1 MTLKVNH
8 FGIVWKPGT
17 LTTHIPFK
25 TLYTADHGWLQSRF
39 HFSFAEYHD
48 RTNMHYGVLRV
59 MNDDIIQ
66 PHTGF
71 DTHPHQDMEIIT
83 YIIRGELTHQDS
95 MGNKEH
101 LGRGA
106 VQYLSAGTGI
116 THSEKNEGDVEVH
129 LIQTWILPKAKG
141 LNPRYGSKVFDP
153 ETRHNRWL
161 HLVGSDGTDSAIPI
175 YQDANMYVSEL
186 DKDKSLTFEL
196 EENRQLYV
204 KVMEGD
210 AIINDIVHKEGDAAE
225 ISGEDLSVSALS
237 DVHVLLVEM
246 TVVETLYIE
255 HKT

>member
-1 MTLKVNH
+1 MTH
-8 FGIVWKPGT
+8 FGTVWKPGI
-17 LTTHIPFK
+17 LMTHIPFN
-25 TLYTADHGWLQSRF
+25 TLYAADHGWLQSRF

-48 RTNMHYGVLRV
+48 RANMHYGALRV

-95 MGNKEH
+95 MGNKER

-106 VQYLSAGTGI
+106 IQYLSAGTGI
-116 THSEKNEGDVEVH
+116 THSEKNEGDEEVH
-129 LIQTWILPKAKG
+129 LIQTWILPEAKG
-141 LNPRYGSKVFDP
+141 LNPRYGSKIFDP

-161 HLVGSDGTDSAIPI
+161 HLVGRDDPGSTIPI

-186 DKDKSLTFEL
+186 DKNKSLTFSLGEH
-196 EENRQLYV
+196 RQLYV

-210 AIINDIVHKEGDAAE
+210 ANVNGVVFGHGDAAKV
-225 ISGEDLSVSALS
+225 IGEDLHVEALK
-237 DVHVLLVEM
+237 DVHILLVEM
-246 TVVETLYIE
+246 QKE
-255 HKT
+255 

>member
-1 MTLKVNH
+1 
-8 FGIVWKPGT
+8 
-17 LTTHIPFK
+17 
-25 TLYTADHGWLQSRF
+25 
-39 HFSFAEYHD
+39 
-48 RTNMHYGVLRV
+48 MHYGSLRV

-141 LNPRYGSKVFDP
+141 LNSRYGSKVFDP
-153 ETRHNRWL
+153 ETRHNKWL
-161 HLVGSDGTDSAIPI
+161 HLVGSDKTGSTIPI

-186 DKDKSLTFEL
+186 EKNKSLTFLLGEH
-196 EENRQLYV
+196 RQLYV
-204 KVMEGD
+204 KLMEGE
-210 AIINDIVHKEGDAAE
+210 AIINDIVHKEGDASK

-237 DVHVLLVEM
+237 YVHLLLVELAI
-246 TVVETLYIE
+246 VD
-255 HKT
+255 

>member
-1 MTLKVNH
+1 VTH
-8 FGIVWKPGT
+8 FGTVWKPGI
-17 LTTHIPFK
+17 LMTHIPFN
-25 TLYTADHGWLQSRF
+25 TLYAADHGWLQSRF

-48 RTNMHYGVLRV
+48 RTNMHYGALRV

-95 MGNKEH
+95 MGNKEC

-106 VQYLSAGTGI
+106 IQYLSAGTGI
-116 THSEKNEGDVEVH
+116 THSEKNEGDEEVH
-129 LIQTWILPKAKG
+129 LIQTWILPEAKR
-141 LNPRYGSKVFDP
+141 LNPRYGSKIFDP

-161 HLVGSDGTDSAIPI
+161 HLVGSDDTGSAIPI

-186 DKDKSLTFEL
+186 DKNKSLTFSL
-196 EENRQLYV
+196 GKHRQLYV

-210 AIINDIVHKEGDAAE
+210 VNVNGVVFEQGDAAKVA
-225 ISGEDLSVSALS
+225 GEDLHVEALK
-237 DVHVLLVEM
+237 DVHILLVEM
-246 TVVETLYIE
+246 QRE
-255 HKT
+255 